1 MALVFR
7 KDQSTPLTN
16 NQLDGNFEYLRD
28 QILLKYSTSNFTAAN
43 ISAQLNTL
51 GVYSNTLTL
60 AAANAINAWTV
71 RDLIPSSAL
80 PGSTN
85 KESLVSRNSTGGIT
99 VSSVTGSLIGN
110 ASTSTLADTA
120 TRLQTSRNINGV
132 AFDGS
137 ASIIVY
143 DGTKLPLA
151 GGSMAGKITL
161 TPAADITASLNF
173 GTSNIT
179 PSTPVNGDMW
189 GTTSGLYFKIANV
202 TYKIAHLDSPTFT
215 GIVSAPGYT
224 GAADQVIT
232 LSHLD
237 EAEIVLNNS
246 IALKSNLNSPTF
258 TGSPLAPTPASSDN
272 STKIATTSF
281 VQTAVTNKANDLTSA
296 YQLYTN
302 SAVTTFSNS
311 NNIALALK
319 SNLNSPEF
327 TGVPR
332 APTAAV
338 TDNST
343 QIATTAFT
351 NAALFALQSQLN
363 GAISALN
370 NAIAATRPIPVGAV
384 FYMLEETVPY
394 GYLEAN
400 GQAVSRATYSDLW
413 NYLGQPN
420 TGNGSTT
427 FNVLDLR
434 AEFIR
439 GLDNGRGIDTNRAI
453 GSYQDSTNLAH
464 SHPSPGG
471 TNYVVYPAVSGQP
484 AQEQEQEGGPQ
495 SYSTRSPTTGT
506 SGGNESRPRNVA
518 LMPIIKW

>member
-16 NQLDGNFEYLRD
+16 DQLDGNFEYLRD
-28 QILLKYSTSNFTAAN
+28 QTLLKYSTSNFTAAN

-51 GVYSNTLTL
+51 GLNSSTLTL
-60 AAANAINAWTV
+60 AEANAINAWAV
-71 RDLIPSSAL
+71 RDLAPSSVV
-80 PGSTN
+80 PSSTD
-85 KESLVSRNSTGGIT
+85 KSSLVSRNSTGGIS
-99 VSSVTGSLIGN
+99 VSSVTGDLIGN
-110 ASTSTLADTA
+110 ASTATLASGA
-120 TRLQTSRNINGV
+120 TKLQNSRNINGIG
-132 AFDGS
+132 FDGT
-137 ASIIVY
+137 ASIVVY

-161 TPAADITASLNF
+161 VPAEDTTASINF
-173 GTSNIT
+173 GTSTIS
-179 PSTPVNGDMW
+179 PSLPVNGDMW
-189 GTTSGLYFKIANV
+189 GTTSGLYFKITGV

-215 GIVSAPGYT
+215 GVVLAPGYT

-237 EAEIVLNNS
+237 AAEVVLNNS

-258 TGSPLAPTPASSDN
+258 TGTPLAPTPASSD
-272 STKIATTSF
+272 STTKIATTSF
-281 VQTAVTNKANDLTSA
+281 VQTAVTNKASDLTSA

-332 APTAAV
+332 APTAETA
-338 TDNST
+338 DNST

-351 NAALFALQSQLN
+351 NSAIFVLQSQLN
-363 GAISALN
+363 GAIAALN
-370 NAIAATRPIPVGAV
+370 NAIAATRPVPVGAV
-384 FYMLEETVPY
+384 FYMLKATIPY

-400 GQAVSRATYSDLW
+400 GQAVSRATYADLW
-413 NYLGQPN
+413 NYLGQPD

-427 FNVLDLR
+427 FNVIDLR

-439 GLDNGRGIDTNRAI
+439 GWDDGRGVDTNRVI
-453 GSYQDSTNLAH
+453 GSYQESQNLAH
-464 SHPSPGG
+464 SHSYTLRNGG
-471 TNYVVYPAVSGQP
+471 NNPWWQYNNAAPVSGY
-484 AQEQEQEGGPQ
+484 QETQ
-495 SYSTRSPTTGT
+495 TGS